1 MGVCPDARAYG
12 RTLALIKVGQKI
24 SIRGGARVL
33 RIVLDVR
40 QTADGRLAGDLRVPG
55 SRATRPF
62 DGIIELVGLIEVFL
76 ASPPPAPEYPAPTPI
91 S

>member
-1 MGVCPDARAYG
+1 
-12 RTLALIKVGQKI
+12 
-24 SIRGGARVL
+24 L

-40 QTADGRLAGDLRVPG
+40 QTADGRLAGDLRMAG

-76 ASPPPAPEYPAPTPI
+76 ASPQPAAGIPGADIVSPGSAAG
-91 S
+91 